1 MTKLLNAFREKR
13 DIDTARRLLA
23 YDRRHPMASCLLAVG
38 ESDLL
43 QAARAF
49 LSNLRDADLRGA

>member
-1 MTKLLNAFREKR
+1 MAKLLNAFREKR

-49 LSNLRDADLRGA
+49 LSNAGEG